1 METQYFN
8 YDPSTEEEVVR
19 VCQKNTMNND
29 QNTAN
34 GICHFTP
41 GILIKFGIGV
51 MAQEARNQDYVYR
64 HTDRKILRVPK
75 VFKFFQSLSPS
86 GVLLGYIVMEHI
98 EHPDLSISL
107 ELQKATEIINL
118 IVDAINHLHSIPV
131 PNDVMP
137 GPEGGGLLCGYLW
150 LESTPEES
158 FDSLQAFQYW

>member
-107 ELQKATEIINL
+107 ELQKATETINL

-131 PNDVMP
+131 PNNVMP
-137 GPEGGGLLCGYLW
+137 GPVGGGLLCGYLW

-158 FDSLQAFQYW
+158 FDSIQAFQY